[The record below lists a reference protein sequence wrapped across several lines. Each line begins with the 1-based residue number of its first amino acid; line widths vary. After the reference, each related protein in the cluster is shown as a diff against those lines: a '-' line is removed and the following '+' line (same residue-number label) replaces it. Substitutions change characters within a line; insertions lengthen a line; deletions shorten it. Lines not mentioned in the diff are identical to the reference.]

1 MSVQDDLTAVERS
14 LDALVQAVGK
24 LETRIGGGLDV
35 RRVRSDTD
43 HLRES
48 LALLKQGL
56 AGARPAPGTEGGDEM
71 VTIPDT
77 PYNSALWTDAEDEGL
92 GAKDRHAP

>member
-1 MSVQDDLTAVERS
+1 MSLQDDLTAVERS
-14 LDALVQAVGK
+14 LDGLVQAVGK
-24 LETRIGGGLDV
+24 LESRIGGGLDI

-48 LALLKQGL
+48 LALLRQGVA
-56 AGARPAPGTEGGDEM
+56 AGPPGRPGKAEDEM
-71 VTIPDT
+71 VPVSDT